1 MSKRLFSKSEQ
12 QLLASNPNVKRV
24 SEKSI
29 TYMPEFKVV
38 AVKLY
43 LADMTAT
50 EIFIEA
56 GFDLELIGRR
66 TPIRSLQ
73 RWRTTYKKYGEE
85 GLLRDTRGKHP
96 GGRPRKRSMTDTEKL
111 KKAEAKIKYLEAEL
125 YFLKKLDEL
134 ERRVKK

>member
-1 MSKRLFSKSEQ
+1 MSKRLFSESEQ

-38 AVKLY
+38 AVKSY
-43 LADMTAT
+43 LRDISSA
-50 EIFIEA
+50 EIFIDA
-56 GFDLELIGRR
+56 GFDLELIGLR

-85 GLLRDTRGKHP
+85 GLLRDTRGKYP
-96 GGRPRKRSMTDTEKL
+96 GSRPRKRSMTDTEKL
-111 KKAEAKIKYLEAEL
+111 RKAEAKIKYLEAEL

-134 ERRVKK
+134 ERQVK

>member
-1 MSKRLFSKSEQ
+1 MSKRLFSTSKQ
-12 QLLASNPNVKRV
+12 QLLASNPNVKKV

-29 TYMPEFKVV
+29 TYMPEFKVA
-38 AVKLY
+38 AVKSY
-43 LADMTAT
+43 LENISPA

-85 GLLRDTRGKHP
+85 GLLRDTRGKYP

-111 KKAEAKIKYLEAEL
+111 RKAEAKIKYLEAEL

-134 ERRVKK
+134 ERQVK